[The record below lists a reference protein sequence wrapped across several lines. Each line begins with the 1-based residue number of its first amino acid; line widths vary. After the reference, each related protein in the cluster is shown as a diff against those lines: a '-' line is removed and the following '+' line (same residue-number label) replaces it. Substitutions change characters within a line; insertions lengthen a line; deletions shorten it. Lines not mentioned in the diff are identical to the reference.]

1 MNLMVFMLSLTI
13 DGITV
18 VTLSKLIQT
27 STSMSDVLIV
37 VASYLFLKE
46 LFVVVFSIIGGFI
59 STKIKLNKL
68 FSIAI
73 IFCIVGLFLI
83 VFGYIITGI
92 ITVFLFNTIVVTF
105 SPLVAIKLQKKNKN
119 SLQAISSVSTWW
131 DLGSALGA
139 FIGIMAIDYLGTQ
152 NLFRSLSIVIS
163 LLFIIYSIQNA
174 KPNCST
180 L

>member
-1 MNLMVFMLSLTI
+1 MVFMLSLTI
-13 DGITV
+13 GITV

-27 STSMSDVLIV
+27 SASMSDVLIV

-46 LFVVVFSIIGGFI
+46 LFVVLFSIIGGFI
-59 STKIKLNKL
+59 STKIKPNKL

-92 ITVFLFNTIVVTF
+92 ITVFLFNTIVVSF
-105 SPLVAIKLQKKNKN
+105 SPLVAIELQKKNKN

-152 NLFRSLSIVIS
+152 NLFPPLTIVIT
-163 LLFIIYSIQNA
+163 LLFIIYSIKNA